1 MTRLYMKTEVTDH
14 LHFRLRQGMMIR
26 RRLVLLSGR
35 LLMKEA
41 EGNLPENL
49 PEKRLENR
57 PENLPENRLEKLK
70 SHPGNIER

>member
-1 MTRLYMKTEVTDH
+1 MNAVNVAIRLHH
-14 LHFRLRQGMMIR
+14 LHFRLRQGMIY

-49 PEKRLENR
+49 PENR
-57 PENLPENRLEKLK
+57 PENLLENLPENLLEKLK